1 MVFNKLFD
9 DYSNNNIGGLTDEL
23 KCIYIANN
31 FKENTLVVCNSLY
44 EANKFYQTLKNYVDN
59 VYFFPMDDFMT
70 SQVLAISP
78 DFKMTRLET
87 LNNIDD
93 KCIVVT
99 NLMGYL
105 RFLPP
110 KDVFK
115 KNFIKLKVNDDIK
128 DLDHKLYDIGYE
140 NETIVTETGKIGVRG
155 YVLDVFPLNSE
166 LPYRIH
172 FFDTQI
178 EKITTFNILTQFK
191 IDEVNEIVVCPNGF
205 LLAETAI
212 KEALEYIDSQN
223 NKMRK
228 NAGKRAD
235 FSDYIANLDALTH
248 AIESLITKNAT
259 QFSDMFAIESI
270 KTIAKYLH
278 TAYIEPNNVEAREKM
293 AFAQYVVG
301 MGFSNVGLGIVHSM
315 AHPLGGQFDVPHGVA
330 NAMLLPTVMRYNIN
344 SPSKPKFRLIAEAF
358 GVNTQGLN
366 DDEAADLAV
375 ELVENLRSKLNIPQ
389 SLSELGITEKDLDSL
404 SVDAYNDICTGG
416 NPRDTSVAD
425 IKKLYA
431 EIL

>member
-1 MVFNKLFD
+1 MEKYVFNETVYLGYGCRSVLPQELIARGFKKVLVIAD
-9 DYSNNNIGGLTDEL
+9 HTIAKVGLLDKVT
-23 KCIYIANN
+23 
-31 FKENTLVVCNSLY
+31 SL
-44 EANKFYQTLKNYVDN
+44 LKNIEYETFLN
-59 VYFFPMDDFMT
+59 VQPNPT
-70 SQVLAISP
+70 VANVQEGLQVLEKCKADCLVAVGGGSVIDTAKAIAIIARNPEFRDVVSLNGTASTKNKCMP
-78 DFKMTRLET
+78 LIALPTTAGTAAEVTINYVITDTEHKKKMVCVDAHDIPILSLVDAE
-87 LNNIDD
+87 
-93 KCIVVT
+93 
-99 NLMGYL
+99 LMSTMPAG
-105 RFLPP
+105 
-110 KDVFK
+110 
-115 KNFIKLKVNDDIK
+115 
-128 DLDHKLYDIGYE
+128 
-140 NETIVTETGKIGVRG
+140 TTASTG
-155 YVLDVFPLNSE
+155 
-166 LPYRIH
+166 
-172 FFDTQI
+172 
-178 EKITTFNILTQFK
+178 
-191 IDEVNEIVVCPNGF
+191 
-205 LLAETAI
+205 
-212 KEALEYIDSQN
+212 
-223 NKMRK
+223 
-228 NAGKRAD
+228 
-235 FSDYIANLDALTH
+235 LDALTH

-259 QFSDMFAIESI
+259 QFSDMFALESI

-278 TAYIEPNNVEAREKM
+278 TAYIEPNNIEAREKM

-358 GVNTQGLN
+358 GVTTQGLN

-389 SLSELGITEKDLDSL
+389 FLSEFGITEKDLDSL

>member
-1 MVFNKLFD
+1 MEKYVFNETVYLGYGCRSVLPQELIARGFKKVLVIAD
-9 DYSNNNIGGLTDEL
+9 HTIAKVGLLDKVT
-23 KCIYIANN
+23 
-31 FKENTLVVCNSLY
+31 SL
-44 EANKFYQTLKNYVDN
+44 LKNIEYETFLN
-59 VYFFPMDDFMT
+59 VQPNPT
-70 SQVLAISP
+70 VANVQEGLQVLEKCKADCLVAVGGGSVIDTAKAIAIIARNPEFRDVVSLNGTASTKNKCMP
-78 DFKMTRLET
+78 LIALPTTAGTAAEVTINYVITDTEHKKKMVCVDAHDIPILSLVDAE
-87 LNNIDD
+87 
-93 KCIVVT
+93 
-99 NLMGYL
+99 LMSTMPAG
-105 RFLPP
+105 
-110 KDVFK
+110 
-115 KNFIKLKVNDDIK
+115 
-128 DLDHKLYDIGYE
+128 
-140 NETIVTETGKIGVRG
+140 TTASTG
-155 YVLDVFPLNSE
+155 
-166 LPYRIH
+166 
-172 FFDTQI
+172 
-178 EKITTFNILTQFK
+178 
-191 IDEVNEIVVCPNGF
+191 
-205 LLAETAI
+205 
-212 KEALEYIDSQN
+212 
-223 NKMRK
+223 
-228 NAGKRAD
+228 
-235 FSDYIANLDALTH
+235 LDALTH

-259 QFSDMFAIESI
+259 QFSDMFALESI

-278 TAYIEPNNVEAREKM
+278 TAYIEPNNIEAREKM

-389 SLSELGITEKDLDSL
+389 SLSEFGITEKDLDSL

-425 IKKLYA
+425 IKKLYS

>member
-1 MVFNKLFD
+1 MEKYVFNETVYLGYGCRSVLPQELIARGFKKVLVIAD
-9 DYSNNNIGGLTDEL
+9 HTIAKVGLLDKVT
-23 KCIYIANN
+23 
-31 FKENTLVVCNSLY
+31 SL
-44 EANKFYQTLKNYVDN
+44 LKNIEYETFLN
-59 VYFFPMDDFMT
+59 VQPNPT
-70 SQVLAISP
+70 VANVQEGLQVLEKCKADCLVAVGGGSVIDTAKAIAIIARNPEFRDVVSLNGTASTKNKCMP
-78 DFKMTRLET
+78 LIALPTTAGTAAEVTINYVITDTEHKKKMVCVDAHDIPILSLVDAE
-87 LNNIDD
+87 
-93 KCIVVT
+93 
-99 NLMGYL
+99 LMSTMPAG
-105 RFLPP
+105 
-110 KDVFK
+110 
-115 KNFIKLKVNDDIK
+115 
-128 DLDHKLYDIGYE
+128 
-140 NETIVTETGKIGVRG
+140 TTASTG
-155 YVLDVFPLNSE
+155 
-166 LPYRIH
+166 
-172 FFDTQI
+172 
-178 EKITTFNILTQFK
+178 
-191 IDEVNEIVVCPNGF
+191 
-205 LLAETAI
+205 
-212 KEALEYIDSQN
+212 
-223 NKMRK
+223 
-228 NAGKRAD
+228 
-235 FSDYIANLDALTH
+235 LDALTH

-358 GVNTQGLN
+358 GVTTQGLN

-375 ELVENLRSKLNIPQ
+375 ELVENLRSKLNIPK
-389 SLSELGITEKDLDSL
+389 SLSEFGITEKDLDSL

-425 IKKLYA
+425 VKKLYA

>member
-1 MVFNKLFD
+1 MEKYVFNETVYLGYGCRSVLPQELIARGFKKVLVIAD
-9 DYSNNNIGGLTDEL
+9 HTIAKVGLLDKVT
-23 KCIYIANN
+23 
-31 FKENTLVVCNSLY
+31 SL
-44 EANKFYQTLKNYVDN
+44 LKNIEYETFLN
-59 VYFFPMDDFMT
+59 VQPNPT
-70 SQVLAISP
+70 VANVQEGLQVLEKCKADCLVAVGGGSVIDTAKAIAIIARNPEFRDVVSLNGTASTKNKCMP
-78 DFKMTRLET
+78 LIALPTTAGTAAEVTINYVITDTEHKKKMVCVDAHDIPILSLVDAE
-87 LNNIDD
+87 
-93 KCIVVT
+93 
-99 NLMGYL
+99 LMSTMPAG
-105 RFLPP
+105 
-110 KDVFK
+110 
-115 KNFIKLKVNDDIK
+115 
-128 DLDHKLYDIGYE
+128 
-140 NETIVTETGKIGVRG
+140 TTASTG
-155 YVLDVFPLNSE
+155 
-166 LPYRIH
+166 
-172 FFDTQI
+172 
-178 EKITTFNILTQFK
+178 
-191 IDEVNEIVVCPNGF
+191 
-205 LLAETAI
+205 
-212 KEALEYIDSQN
+212 
-223 NKMRK
+223 
-228 NAGKRAD
+228 
-235 FSDYIANLDALTH
+235 LDALTH

-259 QFSDMFAIESI
+259 QFSDMFALESI

-278 TAYIEPNNVEAREKM
+278 KAYIEPNNIEAREKM

-389 SLSELGITEKDLDSL
+389 SLSEFGITEKDLDSL